1 MNKET
6 AVSEEQNF
14 YCEKLEMQKQ
24 RGQRDNLCKEQCD
37 TCKNLHIAGRR
48 QDREDAIDSI
58 QSEELWKRMTDKQ
71 KADFI
76 ADYATG
82 KSDSGQSESK
92 DAPTEVPCSLLMADA
107 LKDRSQREHTA
118 PAVQLSDKQ
127 LRKEAEAWYYENVG
141 QFTWKETIIQAWVAA
156 RRYSGKDAGQQ
167 IDKT

>member
-76 ADYATG
+76 ARQITKGTYRT
-82 KSDSGQSESK
+82 S
-92 DAPTEVPCSLLMADA
+92 
-107 LKDRSQREHTA
+107 RSAIRQT
-118 PAVQLSDKQ
+118 V
-127 LRKEAEAWYYENVG
+127 AEGSRSV
-141 QFTWKETIIQAWVAA
+141 VL
-156 RRYSGKDAGQQ
+156 
-167 IDKT
+167 